1 MLFYFPRQFRPFVPA
16 ILILLVFI
24 PNVAMGQETEE
35 SSITIDSTLV
45 ILNAAITDANGRL
58 VSGLK
63 KNEFTILEDGIEQ
76 TVDFFSAEETPFA
89 AVILIDTSG
98 SMGRS
103 VSLARAAATRFLDGL
118 RPDDNVAIYSFDT
131 KVTLVQDFS
140 NSRDVSE
147 RIFDLKS
154 YGWTVMNDAV
164 FTAAE
169 ALANRP
175 EKRRAIILLS
185 DGADT
190 RSSRSASRALQT
202 ALAADAA
209 IYTVDMAPSGS
220 SSAVQNRSVLRNF
233 SQRTGGTFISTP
245 GGIAMR
251 EAFEKIVAELGVQ
264 YTLGYSPKNTVK
276 DGTWRAIEVRV
287 ARPRLTIRTRQGYT
301 AERAARN

>member
-1 MLFYFPRQFRPFVPA
+1 MLFCCPRQLRS
-16 ILILLVFI
+16 FI
-24 PNVAMGQETEE
+24 PAVVIFLFFSSSVALGQDPDEPSIKVD
-35 SSITIDSTLV
+35 SSLV

-63 KNEFTILEDGIEQ
+63 KDEFTVLEDGIEQ
-76 TVDFFSAEETPFA
+76 AVDFFSSGETPFA

-98 SMGRS
+98 SMGRA
-103 VSLARAAATRFLDGL
+103 VSLARAAAIRFLDGL

-164 FTAAE
+164 FTAAQ

-202 ALAADAA
+202 ALAADVA

-220 SSAVQNRSVLRNF
+220 PSAAQNRGVLRNF

-251 EAFEKIVAELGVQ
+251 EAFENIVAELGVQ
-264 YTLGYSPKNTVK
+264 YTLGYSPTNTAK

-287 ARPRLTIRTRQGYT
+287 ARPNLTIRTRQGYT
-301 AERAARN
+301 AQRAARN